1 MENYNRST
9 HGELSQ
15 ITKGVNGNGAMIS
28 QTTDSLA
35 SEVARYGYDNGN
47 LTAVVTRDMA
57 NNLRRQETFVYDNA
71 DRVTRNRFD
80 HSMVP
85 NEYVTS
91 DITYVKAASDP
102 KADRRV
108 SNYSFKINGT
118 QKAKTVN
125 TYDTYKR
132 VRKKTYTVG
141 SKTFTKEIVY
151 DKTKV
156 SKVVDSVG
164 GTTQYEYDSMGRIS
178 KEKDSSG
185 NILRSFSYDTYGQ
198 LVRENNAELD
208 KTFVFEYNNNG
219 GITKVKEYAYSTS
232 STPTGTATEKTNTY
246 DSTHPD
252 RLTKCGSTSISYNSM
267 GCPTTCNGYTATW
280 TRGKLSKLSKGLKT
294 EGMHTYNNYTY
305 NAFGQ
310 RIGINYVYTAGTS
323 SSSAVVM
330 GMLTSYSH
338 TFRYDQSGRLICE
351 SKTSQYYGEGSGT
364 EKKVYL
370 YDESGIIGMVYTSE
384 SGTTTTY
391 YFQRNLLG
399 DVIGI
404 YNTSGTKVGGYA
416 YDAWGNCTITLNTNG
431 IATKNP
437 IRYRGYY
444 YDEVSGLY
452 YLNARYYSPTWR
464 RFISPD
470 DTSYLD
476 PEMPNGLNLYA
487 YCNNDPL
494 NYIDPTGHFA
504 LTAFGVWAIVGI
516 VAAAVL
522 IGGGVQ
528 LASNALA
535 GETGSE
541 LWRGVVGAALGSGA
555 NALALCLS
563 PFTGGASFAF
573 AAAIGATVQTG
584 VDTLETLVRQ
594 EQVNGWQT
602 VADLGL
608 NFATTLAGN
617 WLGAKLVP
625 TNSGWFKPQ
634 KFLSVF
640 IRPYG
645 QKILL
650 QTTIG
655 AGLSGIVIFARKF
668 DWSSVDWKK
677 FIPKYVPSMPSP
689 VAPMYPIF

>member
-1 MENYNRST
+1 M
-9 HGELSQ
+9 
-15 ITKGVNGNGAMIS
+15 
-28 QTTDSLA
+28 
-35 SEVARYGYDNGN
+35 
-47 LTAVVTRDMA
+47 
-57 NNLRRQETFVYDNA
+57 
-71 DRVTRNRFD
+71 
-80 HSMVP
+80 
-85 NEYVTS
+85 
-91 DITYVKAASDP
+91 
-102 KADRRV
+102 
-108 SNYSFKINGT
+108 
-118 QKAKTVN
+118 
-125 TYDTYKR
+125 
-132 VRKKTYTVG
+132 
-141 SKTFTKEIVY
+141 Y

-246 DSTHPD
+246 DSTYPD

-294 EGMHTYNNYTY
+294 EGMHTYNYTY

-364 EKKVYL
+364 EKKVCL

-404 YNTSGTKVGGYA
+404 YTTSGTKVGGYA

-431 IATKNP
+431 IAARNP
-437 IRYRGYY
+437 IRYRSYY
-444 YDEVSGLY
+444 YDEATKLY
-452 YLNARYYSPTWR
+452 YLNARYYNPEWR

-470 DTSYLD
+470 DTAYL
-476 PEMPNGLNLYA
+476 ELGTPNGINLYV
-487 YCNNDPL
+487 YCNNDPV
-494 NYIDPTGHFA
+494 NYADPSRCIAISTIIIGCLAAFAVGSAVSAVSQGLQYGWNEISVGQALIDG
-504 LTAFGVWAIVGI
+504 
-516 VAAAVL
+516 
-522 IGGGVQ
+522 
-528 LASNALA
+528 
-535 GETGSE
+535 
-541 LWRGVVGAALGSGA
+541 
-555 NALALCLS
+555 
-563 PFTGGASFAF
+563 AF
-573 AAAIGATVQTG
+573 AAASVALAATGIPFIASVGVGAAMGFGQYAIGAAFHNEAMTLQGAIISTVLGGIGGAVSGAGAKNLSTLASIYDDMTG
-584 VDTLETLVRQ
+584 RAAQGVKALITAAQRYGLGSKQFALVNNLYGKAIQSAVNQGIKKAFVGATIKIIDT
-594 EQVNGWQT
+594 T
-602 VADLGL
+602 VANPFVSMG
-608 NFATTLAGN
+608 
-617 WLGAKLVP
+617 
-625 TNSGWFKPQ
+625 TNSVVD
-634 KFLSVF
+634 FL
-640 IRPYG
+640 
-645 QKILL
+645 
-650 QTTIG
+650 TN
-655 AGLSGIVIFARKF
+655 
-668 DWSSVDWKK
+668 
-677 FIPKYVPSMPSP
+677 
-689 VAPMYPIF
+689 